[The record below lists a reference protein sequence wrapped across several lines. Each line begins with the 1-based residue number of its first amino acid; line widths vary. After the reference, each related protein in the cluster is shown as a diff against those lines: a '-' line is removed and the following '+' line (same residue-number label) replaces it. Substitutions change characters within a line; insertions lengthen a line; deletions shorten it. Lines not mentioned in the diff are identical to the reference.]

1 MALEGHAPG
10 TTPSEKPQGHR
21 CLIQRQRI
29 QTIIAHMH
37 CALLTLKH
45 TLRKPIL
52 TCLKS
57 KYVLQQMV

>member
-1 MALEGHAPG
+1 MALEGHGPG
-10 TTPSEKPQGHR
+10 TTPSEKPQDHH

-29 QTIIAHMH
+29 QRIIARTH

-45 TLRKPIL
+45 TLKKPIL

-57 KYVLQQMV
+57 KYVLQSMV